1 MEKIKLN
8 DEIIEQIKDF
18 EWGNLTI
25 KQSAIIEKL
34 ILNEELNRRYKD
46 YGLCRECKQPKA
58 GHYYNNY
65 WCQSCNSKH
74 FQEDFKNWT
83 SGNHEVDKFIQSLQI
98 KSNDCSEVLEWIEYD
113 KLEKVEYLAKGGFGI
128 TYKAI
133 WKDGYILDWN
143 LENNQ
148 WERSKKSSKTYENY
162 PVVLKCLHNSQDI
175 TAEFLREI
183 ESHIKIESIFV
194 IRCHA
199 YEVCTGLSPYH
210 DIAHEVSLAI
220 NICRGLRPKSNYKIP
235 QVILNI
241 IKQCWDAD
249 PLKRPKA
256 NKLHNLLYNLYYSSN
271 HEINNQIEQA
281 DEINEKL
288 TTTSSLYTGIIL
300 SYTINSQAIYTSR
313 LLDFKNLPEPKND
326 DEEEEYSE
334 SLMIC
339 YA

>member
-175 TAEFLREI
+175 TAEFLRE
-183 ESHIKIESIFV
+183 
-194 IRCHA
+194 
-199 YEVCTGLSPYH
+199 
-210 DIAHEVSLAI
+210 VS
-220 NICRGLRPKSNYKIP
+220 
-235 QVILNI
+235 
-241 IKQCWDAD
+241 
-249 PLKRPKA
+249 
-256 NKLHNLLYNLYYSSN
+256 NL
-271 HEINNQIEQA
+271 
-281 DEINEKL
+281 
-288 TTTSSLYTGIIL
+288 
-300 SYTINSQAIYTSR
+300 
-313 LLDFKNLPEPKND
+313 
-326 DEEEEYSE
+326 
-334 SLMIC
+334 
-339 YA
+339 